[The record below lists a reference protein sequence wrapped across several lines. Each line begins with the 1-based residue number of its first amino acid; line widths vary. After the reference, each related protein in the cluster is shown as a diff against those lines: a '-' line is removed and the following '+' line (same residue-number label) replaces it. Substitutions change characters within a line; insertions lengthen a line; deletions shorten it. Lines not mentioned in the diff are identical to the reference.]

1 MQKWARNLTR
11 EKNCPIS
18 NQNLQT
24 ITKHS
29 PLPGCKVSPAW
40 ILSGVTPVEHCI
52 CINTRWAT
60 TRVALYQNNRAPN
73 IKYSRGMFIRKT
85 HGWFWLLSR
94 LIKIVT
100 LTADLHTFILMS
112 VLRTKRN
119 ITLYVFADF
128 VIRRDDAMS
137 YLCKE
142 RSIFFYHSWLCRVK
156 VVGSHFNVLHFL
168 TVR

>member
-1 MQKWARNLTR
+1 
-11 EKNCPIS
+11 
-18 NQNLQT
+18 
-24 ITKHS
+24 
-29 PLPGCKVSPAW
+29 
-40 ILSGVTPVEHCI
+40 
-52 CINTRWAT
+52 
-60 TRVALYQNNRAPN
+60 
-73 IKYSRGMFIRKT
+73 MFIRKT

-142 RSIFFYHSWLCRVK
+142 RSIFFITLGFAGLK
-156 VVGSHFNVLHFL
+156 
-168 TVR
+168 